1 MKNLK
6 NAKNVL
12 FRKIRH
18 FVGNII
24 TVQVISQQSRV
35 LITPYQLINQ
45 KNI

>member
-1 MKNLK
+1 MKTFK

-12 FRKIRH
+12 FRKVRH
-18 FVGNII
+18 FVGNLM